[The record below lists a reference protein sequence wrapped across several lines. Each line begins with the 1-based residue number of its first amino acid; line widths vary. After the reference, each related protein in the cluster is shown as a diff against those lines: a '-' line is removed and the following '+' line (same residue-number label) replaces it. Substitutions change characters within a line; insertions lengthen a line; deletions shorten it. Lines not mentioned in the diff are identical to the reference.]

1 MSSTHASSLEHP
13 GTVRPVDTESSD
25 RSWRFRGSQRTSAS
39 SQYRR
44 RRRVV
49 VAHWFGLSI
58 PGVRPSRKRSFLQ
71 LVPGVP
77 CAGDGRSSHLLHLL
91 ETFHDALCYSGDFT
105 ESGMR
110 MPNIGTVLK
119 EEITRLSR
127 KEVRSQVDPT
137 RKATATHRRDI
148 AALKRQVAS
157 LERRVT
163 LLLRKGPGGARPE
176 VSVEAT
182 AKPIRFSA
190 KRLQSQ
196 RSRLGLSAIDFG
208 RLLGV
213 SAQTIYNW
221 EHEVA
226 RPRVEQPGKLAA
238 LRGVGKRAA
247 GERLKQ
253 WVATTSSSLRK
264 ASAAR

>member
-1 MSSTHASSLEHP
+1 
-13 GTVRPVDTESSD
+13 
-25 RSWRFRGSQRTSAS
+25 
-39 SQYRR
+39 
-44 RRRVV
+44 
-49 VAHWFGLSI
+49 
-58 PGVRPSRKRSFLQ
+58 
-71 LVPGVP
+71 
-77 CAGDGRSSHLLHLL
+77 
-91 ETFHDALCYSGDFT
+91 
-105 ESGMR
+105 

-119 EEITRLSR
+119 EEISRLAR
-127 KEVRSQVDPT
+127 KEVRSQVGPT
-137 RKATATHRRDI
+137 KKAATTHRHEI

-157 LERRVT
+157 LERQVT
-163 LLLRKGPGGARPE
+163 LLLRKNSGVRPE
-176 VSVEAT
+176 ASPEQP

-226 RPRVEQPGKLAA
+226 RPRTEQLGKLAA
-238 LRGVGKRAA
+238 LRGIGKREA

-253 WVATTSSSLRK
+253 L
-264 ASAAR
+264 AAANQ

>member
-1 MSSTHASSLEHP
+1 MS
-13 GTVRPVDTESSD
+13 
-25 RSWRFRGSQRTSAS
+25 
-39 SQYRR
+39 
-44 RRRVV
+44 
-49 VAHWFGLSI
+49 
-58 PGVRPSRKRSFLQ
+58 
-71 LVPGVP
+71 
-77 CAGDGRSSHLLHLL
+77 
-91 ETFHDALCYSGDFT
+91 
-105 ESGMR
+105 
-110 MPNIGTVLK
+110 NIGTVLK
-119 EEITRLSR
+119 AEITRLSR

-137 RKATATHRRDI
+137 RKATALHRRDI

-157 LERRVT
+157 LERQVT
-163 LLLRKGPGGARPE
+163 VLLRKTASTRSE

-226 RPRVEQPGKLAA
+226 RPRVEQLGKLAA
-238 LRGVGKRAA
+238 MRGIGKREA

-253 WVATTSSSLRK
+253 L
-264 ASAAR
+264 AAANR

>member
-1 MSSTHASSLEHP
+1 
-13 GTVRPVDTESSD
+13 
-25 RSWRFRGSQRTSAS
+25 
-39 SQYRR
+39 
-44 RRRVV
+44 
-49 VAHWFGLSI
+49 
-58 PGVRPSRKRSFLQ
+58 
-71 LVPGVP
+71 
-77 CAGDGRSSHLLHLL
+77 
-91 ETFHDALCYSGDFT
+91 
-105 ESGMR
+105 

-119 EEITRLSR
+119 EEISRLAR

-137 RKATATHRRDI
+137 KKTTTTHRHDI

-157 LERRVT
+157 LERQVA
-163 LLLRKGPGGARPE
+163 LLLRKNASARPE
-176 VSVEAT
+176 VSPATT

-226 RPRVEQPGKLAA
+226 RPRTEQLGKLAV
-238 LRGVGKRAA
+238 LRGIGKREV

-253 WVATTSSSLRK
+253 L
-264 ASAAR
+264 AAANGGSPSKL